1 MGGCDAFP
9 YTWITVVET
18 APAPAPVPTPTPTL
32 PVLVEECTVVLAPG
46 RDTKRHG
53 NQLMVH
59 SVCGSVVGVQ
69 TGSMVVLAVAE
80 GDGGGSGDRGVE
92 ARRVKLCVLRVI

>member
-1 MGGCDAFP
+1 MIGTTMESPSGMGGCDAFP
-9 YTWITVVET
+9 FTWITVVE
-18 APAPAPVPTPTPTL
+18 ATL
-32 PVLVEECTVVLAPG
+32 PVLVDECTVVLAPG

-80 GDGGGSGDRGVE
+80 GDGGGSGDSGVE